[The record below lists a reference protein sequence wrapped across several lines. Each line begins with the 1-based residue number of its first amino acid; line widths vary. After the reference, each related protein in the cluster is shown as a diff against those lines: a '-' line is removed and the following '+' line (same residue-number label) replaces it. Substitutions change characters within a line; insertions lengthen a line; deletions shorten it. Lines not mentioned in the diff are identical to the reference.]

1 MAISSLGVGSGLNL
15 SGIITSLMQVEQ
27 QPMIALQKKQAS
39 VQTRISALGTLSD
52 TLTALQTAAKG
63 LIPSDA
69 QTAGDKFTS
78 FKATSSDSSAA
89 TVTASAGAMVSS
101 YTLKNITLATAE
113 QVRKDQSALSIPGSG
128 TGTLSIKVGSGTSVD
143 VSVTGA
149 SSLSDIAKAINS
161 AKADVTASVIND
173 GTTNHLIISAKNTG
187 ASNTISI
194 TGSAGWEGFNYKPTT
209 ATGDI
214 NSWTQQQGAVSASVD
229 VNGLTVHSE
238 SNTLGSSTIPG
249 LTINLLKESATGTTL
264 SITQDST
271 SSITAALNSFIK
283 AYNDAVTS
291 MKNLGAYNETTK
303 VGAALQGDSTLR
315 SAQSQVVGF
324 LLTPQGSGPYKA
336 LADLGVSLQKDGTLK
351 LDAGTSTTTNKLT
364 KAIET
369 DFSAVANLV
378 SSVGSAFSSGLE
390 QLIGSSGSINSVQES
405 AKERI
410 KALERQQEAL
420 QLRLDRVE
428 ARYTKQFSA
437 LDTLVSNMNQTGAS
451 LTAMLADLTAS
462 TSKS

>member
-39 VQTRISALGTLSD
+39 FQTRISALGTLSD

-63 LIPSDA
+63 LTPSGT
-69 QTAGDKFTS
+69 QTASDKFTT
-78 FKATSSDSSAA
+78 FKASSSDSSVA
-89 TVTASAGAMVSS
+89 TVTAGAGAMASS
-101 YTLKNITLATAE
+101 YALKNITVATAE

-128 TGTLSIKVGSGTSVD
+128 TGTLSIQVGSGTPVD

-173 GTTNHLIISAKNTG
+173 GTTNHLVISAKNTG

-194 TGSAGWEGFNYKPTT
+194 TGSAGWEGFDYNPSSS
-209 ATGDI
+209 
-214 NSWTQQQGAVSASVD
+214 NSWVQQQGATSASVD
-229 VNGLTVHSE
+229 INGLTIHSE
-238 SNTLGSSTIPG
+238 SNTLGTSTIPG
-249 LTINLLKESATGTTL
+249 LTINLLKESVTGTTL
-264 SITQDST
+264 SVTQDST
-271 SSITAALNSFIK
+271 TSITAALNGFIK
-283 AYNDAVTS
+283 SYNDAVTS
-291 MKNLGAYNETTK
+291 MKNLGAYNESTK

-315 SAQSQVVGF
+315 SAKSQVVGF
-324 LLTPQGSGPYKA
+324 LLTPQGSGTYKT

-351 LDAGTSTTTNKLT
+351 LDSGTSGTTNKLT
-364 KAIET
+364 KAIEA

-378 SSVGSAFSSGLE
+378 SSVGNAFSSGLE
-390 QLIGSSGSINSVQES
+390 KLVGSSGSISSVQES

-420 QLRLDRVE
+420 QIRLDRVE

-437 LDTLVSNMNQTGAS
+437 LDTLVSNMNQTSSS

-462 TSKS
+462 TTKN

>member
-15 SGIITSLMQVEQ
+15 SSIITSLMQVEQ

-52 TLTALQTAAKG
+52 TLTTLQTAAKG
-63 LIPSDA
+63 LIPNNA
-69 QTAGDKFTS
+69 QTASDKFTT
-78 FKATSSDSSAA
+78 FKASSSDSSVA
-89 TVTASAGAMVSS
+89 TVTAGAGAMASS
-101 YTLKNITLATAE
+101 YMLKNITVATAE

-128 TGTLSIKVGSGTSVD
+128 TGTLSIQVGGGTSVD

-149 SSLSDIAKAINS
+149 SSLSDIATAINS

-173 GTTNHLIISAKNTG
+173 GTTNHLVISAKNTG

-194 TGSAGWEGFNYKPTT
+194 TGSTGWEGFDYNP
-209 ATGDI
+209 AAPSGSS
-214 NSWTQQQGAVSASVD
+214 NSWVQQRGAASASVD
-229 VNGLTVHSE
+229 INGLTIQSE
-238 SNTLGSSTIPG
+238 SNTLGSSTIPD
-249 LTINLLKESATGTTL
+249 LTINLLKESTAGTTL
-264 SITQDST
+264 SVTQDST
-271 SSITAALNSFIK
+271 SSITAALTSFIK
-283 AYNDAVTS
+283 SYNDAVTS
-291 MKNLGAYNETTK
+291 MKNLGTYNEATK

-315 SAQSQVVGF
+315 SAKSQVVGF
-324 LLTPQGSGPYKA
+324 LLTPQGSGAYKT

-351 LDAGTSTTTNKLT
+351 IDTGTSGSTSKLA

-378 SSVGSAFSSGLE
+378 SSVGTAFSAGLE
-390 QLIGSSGSINSVQES
+390 KLVGSSGSISSVQES

-420 QLRLDRVE
+420 QIRLDRVE

-437 LDTLVSNMNQTGAS
+437 LDTLVSNMNQTSSS

-462 TSKS
+462 TNKN

>member
-15 SGIITSLMQVEQ
+15 SGIISSLMQVEQ
-27 QPMIALQKKQAS
+27 QPLIALQKKQAS

-63 LIPSDA
+63 LIPSNT
-69 QTAGDKFTS
+69 QTASDKFTT
-78 FKATSSDSSAA
+78 FKAVSGDSSVA
-89 TVTASAGAMVSS
+89 TVTASAGAMASS
-101 YTLKNITLATAE
+101 YTLKNITVATAE
-113 QVRKDQSALSIPGSG
+113 QVRKDQTALSIPGSG

-149 SSLSDIAKAINS
+149 SSLSDIAQAINS
-161 AKADVTASVIND
+161 AKADVTATVIND
-173 GTTNHLIISAKNTG
+173 GTANHLVISAKNTG
-187 ASNTISI
+187 ASNSISI
-194 TGSAGWEGFNYKPTT
+194 TGSLGWEGFDYKPTT
-209 ATGDI
+209 ATGNI
-214 NSWTQQQGAVSASVD
+214 NSWFQQQGATSASVD
-229 VNGLTVHSE
+229 VNGLTIHSE

-249 LTINLLKESATGTTL
+249 LTINLLKESTAGTTL
-264 SITQDST
+264 SVTQDST
-271 SSITAALNSFIK
+271 ASITAALNSFIK
-283 AYNDAVTS
+283 SYNDAVTS

-315 SAQSQVVGF
+315 SAKNQVVSF
-324 LLTPQGSGPYKA
+324 LFTPQGSGSYKT
-336 LADLGVSLQKDGTLK
+336 LSDLGVSLQKDGTLK
-351 LDAGTSTTTNKLT
+351 LDTGTSGTTNKLT

-378 SSVGSAFSSGLE
+378 SSVGSTFSAGLE
-390 QLIGSSGSINSVQES
+390 KLVGTSGNISSVQES

-410 KALERQQEAL
+410 KTLERQQEIL
-420 QLRLDRVE
+420 QARLDRVE

-437 LDTLVSNMNQTGAS
+437 LDTLVSNMNQTSSS

-462 TSKS
+462 TGNN